1 MEKVIEFIA
10 TDGLVMVPTLLIL
23 GEFIKRSQYIKNE
36 LIPFILLVISMILT
50 PLILGGFSADNIVQ
64 SVLVTG
70 VSVLGN
76 QMYKQAT
83 YLSKEE

>member
-36 LIPFILLVISMILT
+36 LIPFILLIISMILT

-76 QMYKQAT
+76 QMYKQVT